1 MRTILPRTTATSHQ
15 GCRTRKTRWQD
26 SSYGQTAANAA
37 VKHVEWQHASFCRS
51 RGRGSNSGLAP
62 SFKTTISSNSND
74 WKKGVDEATLLA
86 LESPA
91 QAPAPDLAIVTVGLP
106 LERYFETIIDEA
118 FERTRAQTLVGVV
131 GAGVI
136 GGGKERELQPCVAIA
151 AGNLPEGSE
160 VAPFTFSGDLEDPR
174 QHRETERLLRASK
187 ACLLGDP
194 FSPITNAASLVDGWL
209 PSQPVVGGLS
219 CPASQE
225 RPSLAI
231 RTKGTTLS
239 TPPGTVCGLAF
250 RGANLEMHALTAQG
264 AAATGPV
271 HAVTKTSAKHLIQEL
286 DGRPAIESLRETLSK
301 TLQKDSRVAELLKNA
316 LLIGLRPRGGDD
328 AFLVR
333 QVRGAGSDGS
343 LLIGDDSISD
353 ETECRFMVRDDVA
366 ARRIWTIQSRD
377 IHWRRCSKVLEGR
390 CYRSCLRAAGAAR
403 ACSGR
408 TASIPQAIMAATDEA
423 PCVVANGELQFFA
436 NGELGPVGARISDG
450 EDRIP
455 TYLHGFTATCGVLVD
470 THR

>member
-1 MRTILPRTTATSHQ
+1 MPRFLA
-15 GCRTRKTRWQD
+15 
-26 SSYGQTAANAA
+26 AA
-37 VKHVEWQHASFCRS
+37 VALAMAH
-51 RGRGSNSGLAP
+51 GMAP

-74 WKKGVDEATLLA
+74 WKKGVDEALTLLA
-86 LESPA
+86 LERGT
-91 QAPAPDLAIVTVGLP
+91 APAPDLAIVTVGLP

-160 VAPFTFSGDLEDPR
+160 VAPFTLSGDLEDPR

-187 ACLLGDP
+187 ACVLLGDP

-231 RTKGTTLS
+231 RTKGTTMS

-271 HAVTKTSAKHLIQEL
+271 HAVTKTSARHLIQEL

-366 ARRIWTIQSRD
+366 ARQDLDDTIKRYS
-377 IHWRRCSKVLEGR
+377 LEKMFKG
-390 CYRSCLRAAGAAR
+390 
-403 ACSGR
+403 SGR
-408 TASIPQAIMAATDEA
+408 PLLSVLFACGGRGEGLFRENGVDSQAIMAATDEA
-423 PCVVANGELQFFA
+423 PCVGFFA

-470 THR
+470 TSVSLDADGAGGGDEAEA

>member
-1 MRTILPRTTATSHQ
+1 M
-15 GCRTRKTRWQD
+15 
-26 SSYGQTAANAA
+26 
-37 VKHVEWQHASFCRS
+37 
-51 RGRGSNSGLAP
+51 
-62 SFKTTISSNSND
+62 
-74 WKKGVDEATLLA
+74 
-86 LESPA
+86 
-91 QAPAPDLAIVTVGLP
+91 P
-106 LERYFETIIDEA
+106 L
-118 FERTRAQTLVGVV
+118 Q
-131 GAGVI
+131 
-136 GGGKERELQPCVAIA
+136 
-151 AGNLPEGSE
+151 
-160 VAPFTFSGDLEDPR
+160 
-174 QHRETERLLRASK
+174 
-187 ACLLGDP
+187 
-194 FSPITNAASLVDGWL
+194 LVDGWL

-239 TPPGTVCGLAF
+239 TPSGTVCGLAF

-271 HAVTKTSAKHLIQEL
+271 HAVTKTSARHLIQEL

-366 ARRIWTIQSRD
+366 ARQDLDDTIKRYSLEKMFKGTGRPLL
-377 IHWRRCSKVLEGR
+377 SVLFACGGRGEGLFR
-390 CYRSCLRAAGAAR
+390 ENGVDS
-403 ACSGR
+403 
-408 TASIPQAIMAATDEA
+408 QAIMAATDEA
-423 PCVVANGELQFFA
+423 PCVGFFANGELQA
-436 NGELGPVGARISDG
+436 QMSSRHRRRWRAPDLLIDLRTGELGPVGARISDG
-450 EDRIP
+450 EDRSS
-455 TYLHGFTATCGVLVD
+455 TRVHRDVRGVLVD
-470 THR
+470 TGSGGEGGRRGDEGARVVCAPKSGRSKRRPRPSARGRPPRRRRKAA